1 MEMSDGEVLM
11 TADTT
16 RLSRYNDEVAAA
28 YRTTVAF
35 EEMMRNRAPGRA
47 PQRPTLILATDASTV
62 MGTEMGVVQRI
73 AGRGGGTRPQGLGV
87 DAGHGPRRAE
97 RGGTRNDRRPVWVY
111 FLDDK
116 GGFRADWVLVW
127 ATPHP
132 GSGLTRAHIQYV
144 GRDTPHN
151 EPGWGAG
158 FCGVTCRGEQ
168 DLQPGRS
175 GKVDR
180 LVTRSASGWT
190 TCWTLRTV

>member
-1 MEMSDGEVLM
+1 MLAVPGLSRGKGHVIQEEEVASLALPVRSSVGASGEAAVEMSDGEVLM

-16 RLSRYNDEVAAA
+16 RLSQYNDEVAAA

-97 RGGTRNDRRPVWVY
+97 RGG
-111 FLDDK
+111 
-116 GGFRADWVLVW
+116 
-127 ATPHP
+127 
-132 GSGLTRAHIQYV
+132 
-144 GRDTPHN
+144 
-151 EPGWGAG
+151 
-158 FCGVTCRGEQ
+158 
-168 DLQPGRS
+168 
-175 GKVDR
+175 
-180 LVTRSASGWT
+180 
-190 TCWTLRTV
+190 